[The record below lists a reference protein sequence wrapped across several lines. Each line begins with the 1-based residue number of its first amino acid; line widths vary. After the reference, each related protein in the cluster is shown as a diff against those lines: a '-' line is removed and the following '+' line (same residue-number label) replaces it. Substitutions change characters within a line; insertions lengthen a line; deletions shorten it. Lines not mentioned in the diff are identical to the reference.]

1 MSRALYNATVV
12 PEVIELISEKYG
24 LNEEEAMR
32 AFYKSNTAAAL
43 NDAETGLYGQSAQFI
58 FSLYV
63 LEKNASEHTS

>member
-1 MSRALYNATVV
+1 MSKALYNATVV